1 MRYVKQQRSSTRK
14 LRMEKLELRRLMAA
28 DFMEGELLVQY
39 GSENERSL
47 LEFTAS
53 QGAEVL
59 FNLRPQGMDAA
70 SIARVKLPE
79 GRDLEAALAA
89 YERMPGAIS
98 VEYNQRVSKNA
109 QANDPYY
116 LDGSHWGLYSSDTP
130 NNVGAG
136 LSTNAFGS
144 GAEVAWDREKIG
156 SGNVV
161 VGILDE
167 GVDINHEDLRQNIWS
182 NPGEIPNDGL
192 DNDSNGYID
201 DVNGWDFL
209 NRDNSVYDSV
219 DGDDHGTHVAGSIG
233 AVGGNGIGVAGI
245 NWNVKILPAKFLG
258 PGGGNIADAVLAID
272 YMTNLRLNRG
282 VNIVAVNNSWG
293 GGGYSSA
300 LHAAIIRAANAGILF
315 VAAAGNSY
323 VDNDVYMTY
332 PASYSTLQSASGQP
346 AASYDSVISVAAL
359 TSSGDMAGYS
369 NWGANTVDIAA
380 PGTAIVSTLPGN
392 TYGWMSGTSMAAPHV
407 TGSIALMS
415 SIFPN
420 ESAPSLRETILGSAI
435 PTPST
440 QGKMTTGG
448 RLSIADAMNY
458 MSLPTVSISPNSIL
472 EGATGQSS
480 WISFNV
486 TLSSPVSEA
495 FSVQYIT
502 FDTSATSG
510 IDYGASSGTITFNP
524 GDTSK
529 LISVQVFGDNVA
541 EGIETFLVELGSLTT
556 RAVRFGLDVAV
567 GTITDDDQT
576 GLVVSDTVV
585 FENAGSAR
593 FSVSLMNPSTSTVTV
608 RFATANGTARAGR
621 SADYLATSGTLTFA
635 PGETVKTVNVT
646 INNDKMAESNETF
659 FLNLSNATGT
669 TIQDS
674 QGLGVIQDDDSATTK
689 ALSVFDYSPDRLSAS
704 DWLLL
709 NEEFSKRRGRR

>member
-1 MRYVKQQRSSTRK
+1 
-14 LRMEKLELRRLMAA
+14 MEKLELRRLMAA

>member
-1 MRYVKQQRSSTRK
+1 
-14 LRMEKLELRRLMAA
+14 
-28 DFMEGELLVQY
+28 
-39 GSENERSL
+39 
-47 LEFTAS
+47 
-53 QGAEVL
+53 
-59 FNLRPQGMDAA
+59 
-70 SIARVKLPE
+70 
-79 GRDLEAALAA
+79 
-89 YERMPGAIS
+89 
-98 VEYNQRVSKNA
+98 
-109 QANDPYY
+109 
-116 LDGSHWGLYSSDTP
+116 
-130 NNVGAG
+130 
-136 LSTNAFGS
+136 
-144 GAEVAWDREKIG
+144 
-156 SGNVV
+156 
-161 VGILDE
+161 
-167 GVDINHEDLRQNIWS
+167 
-182 NPGEIPNDGL
+182 
-192 DNDSNGYID
+192 
-201 DVNGWDFL
+201 
-209 NRDNSVYDSV
+209 
-219 DGDDHGTHVAGSIG
+219 
-233 AVGGNGIGVAGI
+233 
-245 NWNVKILPAKFLG
+245 
-258 PGGGNIADAVLAID
+258 
-272 YMTNLRLNRG
+272 
-282 VNIVAVNNSWG
+282 
-293 GGGYSSA
+293 
-300 LHAAIIRAANAGILF
+300 
-315 VAAAGNSY
+315 
-323 VDNDVYMTY
+323 
-332 PASYSTLQSASGQP
+332 
-346 AASYDSVISVAAL
+346 
-359 TSSGDMAGYS
+359 
-369 NWGANTVDIAA
+369 
-380 PGTAIVSTLPGN
+380 
-392 TYGWMSGTSMAAPHV
+392 
-407 TGSIALMS
+407 MS

>member
-1 MRYVKQQRSSTRK
+1 
-14 LRMEKLELRRLMAA
+14 MEKLELRRLMAA

-144 GAEVAWDREKIG
+144 GAEVAWDLEKIG

-233 AVGGNGIGVAGI
+233 AVGGNEIGVAGI
-245 NWNVKILPAKFLG
+245 NWNVKILPAKFPG

>member
-1 MRYVKQQRSSTRK
+1 
-14 LRMEKLELRRLMAA
+14 
-28 DFMEGELLVQY
+28 
-39 GSENERSL
+39 
-47 LEFTAS
+47 
-53 QGAEVL
+53 
-59 FNLRPQGMDAA
+59 
-70 SIARVKLPE
+70 
-79 GRDLEAALAA
+79 
-89 YERMPGAIS
+89 
-98 VEYNQRVSKNA
+98 
-109 QANDPYY
+109 
-116 LDGSHWGLYSSDTP
+116 
-130 NNVGAG
+130 
-136 LSTNAFGS
+136 
-144 GAEVAWDREKIG
+144 
-156 SGNVV
+156 
-161 VGILDE
+161 
-167 GVDINHEDLRQNIWS
+167 
-182 NPGEIPNDGL
+182 
-192 DNDSNGYID
+192 
-201 DVNGWDFL
+201 
-209 NRDNSVYDSV
+209 
-219 DGDDHGTHVAGSIG
+219 
-233 AVGGNGIGVAGI
+233 
-245 NWNVKILPAKFLG
+245 
-258 PGGGNIADAVLAID
+258 
-272 YMTNLRLNRG
+272 
-282 VNIVAVNNSWG
+282 
-293 GGGYSSA
+293 
-300 LHAAIIRAANAGILF
+300 
-315 VAAAGNSY
+315 

>member
-1 MRYVKQQRSSTRK
+1 
-14 LRMEKLELRRLMAA
+14 MEKLELRRLMAA

-144 GAEVAWDREKIG
+144 GAEVAWDLEKIG

-272 YMTNLRLNRG
+272 YMTNLRINRG

>member
-1 MRYVKQQRSSTRK
+1 
-14 LRMEKLELRRLMAA
+14 MEKLELRSLMAA

-47 LEFTAS
+47 LEITES

-89 YERMPGAIS
+89 YERMPGVIS

-510 IDYGASSGTITFNP
+510 IDYGASSGAITFNP
-524 GDTSK
+524 GDTNK

-593 FSVSLMNPSTSTVTV
+593 FSVSLMNPSNSTVTV
-608 RFATANGTARAGR
+608 RFATANGTARAGK

-669 TIQDS
+669 TIQDA
-674 QGLGVIQDDDSATTK
+674 QGLGVIQDDDSTTTK